1 MIFGLRVTRIL
12 GPMVNII
19 FKMLKDVFIFCILL
33 ILVLVLFTCIG
44 QVSFAGSTGFDSF
57 FNTFKLLFSAALG
70 DFSFD
75 GYNNRVVVFLMIYL
89 LVNLVLM
96 LNLLIALLSNTFSM
110 YSSRSVGLYL
120 KDVIH

>member
-1 MIFGLRVTRIL
+1 MIFGLRVTRVL

-44 QVSFAGSTGFDSF
+44 QVSFSGSTGFDSF

-75 GYNNRVVVFLMIYL
+75 GYYRVVVFLMIYL